1 MTNPFPIVA
10 GVVIDGENK
19 NVHLEWTLESDPYE
33 PDDLIICLSQVE
45 RETTPEQSVFLH
57 DKDIYISLA
66 NLKRLCLIGL
76 RVYKDTTAIVHL
88 RQTEANAEL
97 NELLANLDDDYY
109 DE

>member
-1 MTNPFPIVA
+1 MTNLFAIVA

-33 PDDLIICLSQVE
+33 PDELIICLSHVD
-45 RETTPEQSVFLH
+45 RESNPEQSAFLH
-57 DKDIYISLA
+57 DKDIYISVA
-66 NLKRLCLIGL
+66 NLKRLCLRGL
-76 RVYKDTTAIVHL
+76 RVYKDTTAIVQL

-97 NELLANLDDDYY
+97 NELIASLVDDDY

>member
-10 GVVIDGENK
+10 CIVDGDENK

-33 PDDLIICLSQVE
+33 PDELIICLSHVD
-45 RETTPEQSVFLH
+45 RETNPGTSAFLH

-66 NLKRLCLIGL
+66 NLKRLCLLGL
-76 RVYKDTTAIVHL
+76 RVYKDTTAIVQL

-97 NELLANLDDDYY
+97 NELIASLDDDHY